1 MKPFPEEH
9 ELIWLF
15 ESEPRLTDKDV
26 IWYYNELT
34 FTTER
39 GNECVECAISP
50 AYSELKFR
58 WSRVG
63 VELVSLEVKRV
74 SGLEVIKAKD
84 ADLLKATFGEG
95 SGLQPLLIKL
105 KPNVW
110 ISWGTDVD

>member
-15 ESEPRLTDKDV
+15 ESEPTLADEGV
-26 IWYYNELT
+26 IWYYNYLT

-39 GNECVECAISP
+39 GNDYVECSISP
-50 AYSELKFR
+50 AYEELKFR
-58 WSRVG
+58 WSRNG
-63 VELVSLEVKRV
+63 IELVNLDLKTV
-74 SGLEVIKAKD
+74 SGLEVIKAED
-84 ADLLKATFGEG
+84 ADLLKATFMQG

-110 ISWGTDVD
+110 VSWGTDID

>member
-15 ESEPRLTDKDV
+15 ESEPKLADKNV
-26 IWYYNELT
+26 IWYYNDLT
-34 FTTER
+34 FSIER
-39 GNECVECAISP
+39 GNDYVECKISP
-50 AYSELKFR
+50 AYEELKFR
-58 WSRVG
+58 WSRDG
-63 VELVSLEVKRV
+63 RELVHLDLKMV

-84 ADLLKATFGEG
+84 ADLLKATFRHG

-110 ISWGTDVD
+110 VSWGTDIG